1 MIIHIKN
8 KDTLIVKNFKF
19 KCCIGSN
26 GSNKKKIEGD
36 KSTPKGI
43 FKLGKLYYRSDRV
56 SKPNTKLECKKIT
69 STMGWC
75 NDSFHKKYNREVHL
89 SKNIKCEKL
98 YRKDYKYNYFILIKY
113 NYSKTIPNYGSA
125 IFIHLTK
132 NYKPTAGCVA
142 LLEKDFKIMIKLIDK
157 KTKIKIS

>member
-56 SKPNTKLECKKIT
+56 SKPNTKLKCKKIT

-75 NDSFHKKYNREVHL
+75 NDSFHKKYNKEVHL

-113 NYSKTIPNYGSA
+113 NYSKTIDEQGTIRANTSFSEYTLS
-125 IFIHLTK
+125 
-132 NYKPTAGCVA
+132 
-142 LLEKDFKIMIKLIDK
+142 FKIITNLYHLIL
-157 KTKIKIS
+157 SEVFYVLP